1 VQIRVDAEK
10 FLAMMR
16 KRANDLPAKRRKV
29 LVTMGWHQV
38 RSTTQNFLA
47 KGRKDEA
54 TGVWAPLATSTIA
67 GRKRGQRKNPMPLVR
82 TGILRNSIVPKF
94 EEGAEAST
102 LKVGTNVP
110 YAKWHQQDG
119 DMGDV
124 GSFFL
129 SSSQEKTLRGIKP
142 GKIGSIEDVSLVGG
156 NFLGRAAAHLRQ
168 SKADRALAQK
178 WKKASRASM
187 VAGLDK
193 FIRIKGQL
201 PKRVFLRWHKA
212 DLAFFKQMCFKEFG
226 AGGSR

>member
-10 FLAMMR
+10 FLARMR
-16 KRANDLPAKRRKV
+16 KRAEDLPAKRRKV

-47 KGRKDEA
+47 KGKKDEA

-67 GRKRGQRKNPMPLVR
+67 GRRKGQRKNPMPLVR
-82 TGILRNSIVPKF
+82 TGVLRNSIVPKF
-94 EEGAEAST
+94 EEGQEAST

-119 DMGDV
+119 DTETP
-124 GSFFL
+124 SAYA
-129 SSSQEKTLRGIKP
+129 R
-142 GKIGSIEDVSLVGG
+142 
-156 NFLGRAAAHLRQ
+156 
-168 SKADRALAQK
+168 
-178 WKKASRASM
+178 
-187 VAGLDK
+187 
-193 FIRIKGQL
+193 L